1 MDFFVKVFHSQIL
14 GYTQNLIRRA
24 VREMNVVVIRMKHNV
39 VEVNRSIE
47 KDVIGGKE
55 LKRIIKQK

>member
-14 GYTQNLIRRA
+14 GYAQNLIRRA

-39 VEVNRSIE
+39 VEVNQSIE